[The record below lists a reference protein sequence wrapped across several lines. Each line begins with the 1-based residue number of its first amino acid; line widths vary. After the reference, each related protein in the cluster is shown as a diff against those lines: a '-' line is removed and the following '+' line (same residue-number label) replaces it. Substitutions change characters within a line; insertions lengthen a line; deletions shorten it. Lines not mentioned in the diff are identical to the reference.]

1 MTNFLHLSMS
11 MLDQEAYK
19 LPFLNSWGLWM
30 RTNGTVDSVSAD
42 QSMREANFNW
52 KIATLINVP
61 AFSMIFHYI
70 KVVVSTIGQ
79 AELLK
84 YHKLLPKKGS

>member
-1 MTNFLHLSMS
+1 MDANKWNYGLS
-11 MLDQEAYK
+11 L
-19 LPFLNSWGLWM
+19 SW
-30 RTNGTVDSVSAD
+30 D
-42 QSMREANFNW
+42 QSLREANFNW

-61 AFSMIFHYI
+61 AFSIVFHWI
-70 KVVVSTIGQ
+70 KVVVSIIVQ